1 MADWQDEES
10 NDWLT
15 RENRHVFILSSAGKP
30 IFSLHGDEQKLSSF
44 IGLVQAIVSFSEDA
58 GDAVRTVKA
67 GPYAFVFLM
76 RNSIYL
82 LSVSR
87 RHYDVPHMMLELE
100 YLHSQILFILT
111 SKGLDV
117 LKRNP
122 NYDLRSLLGGTEN
135 VMAGLCRTATRDTT
149 MLLEAVSQLKLAPAS
164 RAAAA
169 NILRSTALPDML
181 YGMLVAGSR
190 LVTLVQP
197 KNKAHACPP
206 RDLLLLINFVNNLP
220 SLRTSE
226 SWTPLCLPTFNASG
240 FLYAYIV
247 FVAPEVCMLLVTPKQ
262 TPEQFHLCQRAKA
275 TIVDKLASTGTL
287 AAIETALKKAGE
299 GLPGGDIPELV
310 HYLCVRCCPR
320 VADGFAATAFGFV
333 SRSPAHL
340 LRCAVLHVA
349 RLVCMLAAG
358 TRQTACPRTSAW
370 RRGCRRSTL
379 RRGGA
384 RFCCS
389 ATRAH
394 TRCCTR
400 VRAAVA
406 AAAGA
411 VGGLPVGVA
420 EAVGVAAPPRQRARG
435 RSRRGTSQC
444 MSWTRRLWWWRRCA
458 KPRRREFCCCCCCC
472 CCYALLS
479 LLVTPARQAVTL
491 FRVPY
496 LHPVCS
502 LAVRTACGRWART
515 TNSTRCL
522 GRWWTA
528 AWRRPAVRVSCGR

>member
-1 MADWQDEES
+1 MGDYEDEES

-67 GPYAFVFLM
+67 GPYSFVFLM

-82 LSVSR
+82 LSTSRSHHAVS
-87 RHYDVPHMMLELE
+87 HMMLELE

-135 VMAGLCRTATRDTT
+135 VMAGLCRTATSDAT
-149 MLLEAVSQLKLAPAS
+149 MLLEAVQQLRIPAAS

-169 NILRSTALPDML
+169 QILRATGLPDML

-275 TIVDKLASTGTL
+275 SIVDKLGSSGTL

-310 HYLCVRCCPR
+310 HYLYK
-320 VADGFAATAFGFV
+320 ADGAATHQCLSPGFPPQYAEAG
-333 SRSPAHL
+333 RRAL
-340 LRCAVLHVA
+340 LLQRY
-349 RLVCMLAAG
+349 
-358 TRQTACPRTSAW
+358 Q
-370 RRGCRRSTL
+370 
-379 RRGGA
+379 
-384 RFCCS
+384 
-389 ATRAH
+389 RAH
-394 TRCCTR
+394 TLLHTR
-400 VRAAVA
+400 VGARAGAGGGGGAAAAAAAASTPRHKTVYELDSEALVVAQVGSDYELYAVFGPLVDSAVA
-406 AAAGA
+406 AACCARLVRA
-411 VGGLPVGVA
+411 IKKDDDALFLLQPGV
-420 EAVGVAAPPRQRARG
+420 
-435 RSRRGTSQC
+435 
-444 MSWTRRLWWWRRCA
+444 W
-458 KPRRREFCCCCCCC
+458 
-472 CCYALLS
+472 
-479 LLVTPARQAVTL
+479 PA
-491 FRVPY
+491 
-496 LHPVCS
+496 
-502 LAVRTACGRWART
+502 
-515 TNSTRCL
+515 
-522 GRWWTA
+522 
-528 AWRRPAVRVSCGR
+528 